1 MASFYTV
8 FKKELQDHFNSWQ
21 VIFAFLVIMLP
32 SLYYIWLAAGSIKQT
47 VTSSSYFAFIPLF
60 TTPIAN
66 IALLPTS
73 FLTLISFLL
82 PVVGIALG
90 MDAINSEKNNGTLSR
105 LISQPIFRDNIIN
118 AKFLA
123 GFAVITIL
131 MTSTILLTTGM
142 AINLIGLPPTAEEA
156 WRLLSFLIVS
166 IVYGAFWLGLAILM
180 STLFKQVAVSAVISI
195 AIWLIFALFFPLI
208 LNNLFNSID
217 PNSTIE
223 AAAQQIQT
231 YINISRV
238 SPVQLFQESM
248 AMILAP
254 ESRTISQ
261 MLSLVTGDSIN
272 FALKTPLSLAQSL
285 LSVWPQIMV
294 TILLTIICFT
304 LSYIKFMREEI
315 RAT

>member
-32 SLYYIWLAAGSIKQT
+32 SVYYIWLAAGSLKQT

-60 TTPIAN
+60 TTPVAN
-66 IALLPTS
+66 ISLLPTS

-82 PVVGIALG
+82 PIVGIALG

-123 GFAVITIL
+123 GLAVITVL
-131 MTSTILLTTGM
+131 MTATTLLTTGM

-156 WRLLSFLIVS
+156 WRLLFFLIVS

-180 STLFKQVAVSAVISI
+180 STLFKQVAVSAIISI

-208 LNNLFNSID
+208 LNNLFDSID

-223 AAAQQIQT
+223 AASQQIQT

-272 FALKTPLSLAQSL
+272 FALRTPLSLAQSL

-294 TILLTIICFT
+294 TILLTIICFAI
-304 LSYIKFMREEI
+304 SYIKFMREEI